1 MTTARRRQITRE
13 LQATFAVSQRRACRA
28 MGLARSSLRY
38 DPVVRDQRQALMR
51 RIEELAGKHPRFGY
65 RRIWAMLRREGWSVN
80 KKAVHR
86 LWRQSGLKLA
96 GPRAEPKPRPP
107 HGQDQNGCH
116 LRPSRGKDDVWTWD
130 FIFDRTTDGR
140 SLKWLSLIDEFTR
153 ECLALEARR
162 SMTAEQIQQIL
173 AAVVAR
179 RGAAPQRIRS
189 DNGPEFAAEAVRSYL
204 EGSHSGTLYI
214 APGSPW
220 QNGFAESF
228 HSRLRDEFLEC
239 EEFESEAHAQALG
252 DLWKEEYNTER
263 PHSSL
268 KYQTPAEFSSTCMRY
283 MPIDPI
289 PLDVSST
296 GQTDKTLP

>member
-13 LQATFAVSQRRACRA
+13 MQATFAVSQRRACRA
-28 MGLARSSLRY
+28 LGLARSSLRY
-38 DPVVRDQRQALMR
+38 DPVVRDKRRALMR
-51 RIEELAGKHPRFGY
+51 RIEELAGKHPRYGY

-86 LWRQSGLKLA
+86 LWRQSGLKLV
-96 GPRAEPKPRPP
+96 GPRAVPKPRQP

-162 SMTAEQIQQIL
+162 GMTAEQIQQIL

-189 DNGPEFAAEAVRSYL
+189 DNGPEFAAEAVRSWL

-239 EEFESEAHAQALG
+239 EEFESEAQAQALG

-268 KYQTPAEFSSTCMRY
+268 KYQTPAEFSATCMSY
-283 MPIDPI
+283 MPIELI
-289 PLDVSST
+289 PPDAAST